1 MITRKVP
8 WRGVDSSQIIIAV
21 AQKNTRL
28 KIPKGCDPILRKI
41 MKGVWKENPK
51 QRMTMAQVL
60 QTLTDYHNILAQ
72 YEVESDCDV
81 ATDSESESLFGAS
94 GERQARI
101 QLSTNGHGKTAK
113 PNSEEER
120 LHVTSAYAVVG
131 KVTRLRSSHLVQR
144 RSSSDGFRVHSPITA
159 RRYRRRAAA
168 EAQAIRAQVR
178 SDSWEVYTCP
188 LPSPS
193 LSMSP
198 PVFDSTD
205 AVPREK
211 ECSRSSD
218 EDEDEA
224 VERGTPESAATSPE
238 EDSGGG
244 GGYVEVDVPTPVWPL
259 SPRQRFDLDESVEVY
274 TSIVLSAPAPAPKK
288 RRRCSAGPL
297 EQQPSFSDQ

>member
-1 MITRKVP
+1 
-8 WRGVDSSQIIIAV
+8 
-21 AQKNTRL
+21 
-28 KIPKGCDPILRKI
+28 
-41 MKGVWKENPK
+41 
-51 QRMTMAQVL
+51 VL

-81 ATDSESESLFGAS
+81 ATDSESESLFGTS
-94 GERQARI
+94 GERHARI
-101 QLSTNGHGKTAK
+101 QPSTNGHGKTAK

-193 LSMSP
+193 LSTSP

-205 AVPREK
+205 AVSREK
-211 ECSRSSD
+211 ECCRSSDED

-238 EDSGGG
+238 EESGGG
-244 GGYVEVDVPTPVWPL
+244 GGYVEVGVPTPVWPL

-274 TSIVLSAPAPAPKK
+274 TSIVLSAPAPKK
-288 RRRCSAGPL
+288 RRRCSVGPL
-297 EQQPSFSDQ
+297 EQQPSFSDE